1 MYSPAASSSETLL
14 RTVRAPKRFVTPLRL
29 STVESYSMNR
39 RTLLAAF
46 VVYGVRPPIARAQ
59 RQAKVHR
66 IGVLSARKVPSLDA
80 DPSFAAF
87 FAGMR
92 ELGYVRGKDFVVEYR
107 SADGDY
113 ERLPQLA
120 AELVALQVDVILAA
134 GGPTVAAAQKA
145 TTSIPIVIG
154 TAGDPVGSGFVRS
167 LARPGGN
174 ITGLTDVAAD
184 MGFKLLDTLLS
195 AVPGLT
201 HVGVLMNPGNPS
213 HASYLASIDDGA
225 RRARVRVLRASARNA
240 REIEAAFDLMV
251 REKVRG
257 AIALT
262 DPAFN
267 PELERIAALAARHR
281 LPCISG
287 HRQYVHAGGLISYG
301 VDFAHNFHRAATYV
315 DKILKGASP
324 AELPVEQASR
334 FELAVNLKAAKALG
348 LSIPG
353 AVLVRAD
360 EVVQ

>member
-1 MYSPAASSSETLL
+1 
-14 RTVRAPKRFVTPLRL
+14 
-29 STVESYSMNR
+29 MNR
-39 RTLLAAF
+39 RILLAALSL
-46 VVYGVRPPIARAQ
+46 YGVCPCLVFAQ
-59 RQAKVHR
+59 RQAKVRR
-66 IGVLSARKVPSLDA
+66 IGILSARKVPSLDA
-80 DPSFAAF
+80 DAQFAAF

-113 ERLPQLA
+113 EKLPQLA
-120 AELVALQVDVILAA
+120 AEIVALQVDVILAA

-145 TTSIPIVIG
+145 TSRIPIVIG

-184 MGFKLLDTLLS
+184 MGFKLLDTLLA

-213 HASYLASIDDGA
+213 HPSYLASIDDGA
-225 RRARVRVLRASARNA
+225 RRARVGILRAPARNA
-240 REIEAAFDLMV
+240 PEIEPAFALMA

-257 AIALT
+257 VIALT

-267 PELERIAALAARHR
+267 PELERIAVLATQHR

-287 HRQYVHAGGLISYG
+287 HRQYIHAGGLMSYG

-315 DKILKGASP
+315 DKILKGANP
-324 AELPVEQASR
+324 ADLPVEQASR
-334 FELAVNLKAAKALG
+334 FELAVNVKAAKALG
-348 LSIPG
+348 LSIPDV
-353 AVLVRAD
+353 VLIRAD
-360 EVVQ
+360 EVVR

>member
-1 MYSPAASSSETLL
+1 
-14 RTVRAPKRFVTPLRL
+14 
-29 STVESYSMNR
+29 MNR
-39 RTLLAAF
+39 RTLLGALAA
-46 VVYGVRPPIARAQ
+46 YGVCPPLARAQ
-59 RQAKVHR
+59 RRAGVHR
-66 IGVLSARKVPSLDA
+66 IGILSARKIPSLDA
-80 DPSFAAF
+80 DPQFAAF

-92 ELGYVRGKDFVVEYR
+92 ELGYARGKDFVVEYR

-145 TTSIPIVIG
+145 TRRIPIVIG
-154 TAGDPVGSGFVRS
+154 TAGDPVGSGFVQS

-195 AVPGLT
+195 AVPGLSR
-201 HVGVLMNPGNPS
+201 VGVLANPGNPS
-213 HASYLASIDDGA
+213 HASFRASIDDGA
-225 RRARVRVLRASARNA
+225 RRARVTVLHAAARNA
-240 REIEAAFDLMV
+240 REIGPAFDLMV

-257 AIALT
+257 VIALP

-267 PELERIAALAARHR
+267 PEQERIAALAAKHR
-281 LPCISG
+281 LPCVSG
-287 HRQYVHAGGLISYG
+287 HRQYVHVGGLVSYG

-315 DKILKGASP
+315 DKILKGANP
-324 AELPVEQASR
+324 AELPVEQSSR

>member
-1 MYSPAASSSETLL
+1 
-14 RTVRAPKRFVTPLRL
+14 
-29 STVESYSMNR
+29 MNR
-39 RTLLAAF
+39 RTLLAALALC
-46 VVYGVRPPIARAQ
+46 GVCPPIARAQ
-59 RQAKVHR
+59 RQARVHR
-66 IGVLSARKVPSLDA
+66 IGILSARKIASLDA
-80 DPSFAAF
+80 DPQFAAF

-107 SADGDY
+107 SADGEY

-120 AELVALQVDVILAA
+120 AELVALQVDLILAA

-145 TTSIPIVIG
+145 TPRIPIVIA

-195 AVPGLT
+195 AVPGVSR
-201 HVGVLMNPGNPS
+201 VGVLMNPGNPS
-213 HASYLASIDDGA
+213 HPSYLASIEDGA
-225 RRARVRVLRASARNA
+225 RRARVTVLRAPARNA
-240 REIEAAFDLMV
+240 REIEPAFDLMAK
-251 REKVRG
+251 EKARG
-257 AIALT
+257 VIALT

-267 PELERIAALAARHR
+267 PELKQIAALAARHR

-301 VDFAHNFHRAATYV
+301 VDFPHNFHRAATYV
-315 DKILKGASP
+315 DKILKGANP
-324 AELPVEQASR
+324 AELPVEQSSR

-348 LSIPG
+348 ISIPD
-353 AVLVRAD
+353 AVLIRAD
-360 EVVQ
+360 EVVR